1 MSKIGTL
8 VPLLSVLS
16 DLVAWLKVKLN
27 KSLSLPFNNIQKNL
41 NLLFYLLGSVTS

>member
-1 MSKIGTL
+1 MSKIETL
-8 VPLLSVLS
+8 VPLLSALR